1 MKKFLLFLLWG
12 LVLAIPVAGQKH
24 ASERDIEGLHGN
36 VKSVVTEAILESPS
50 GKPARILMGKMTFDV
65 DGNLNTRED
74 YGPSGELLNSSA
86 YSFLEGERVVKMET
100 IYPKNMIVLGDPT
113 KIKRPSDPR
122 YTYKI
127 RYKFDRLGRR
137 IAADW
142 LRSDDSIYLKYV
154 YSYNDNKIEETVS
167 FDNGLA
173 LEDKVS
179 MLDQKGNTLE
189 VLHRDLSDKSV
200 VSYKES
206 YTYLRLDRQGNWI
219 ERIESRTQDNK
230 PVESLRVSRT
240 ITYH

>member
-1 MKKFLLFLLWG
+1 MKKFLLFLLWS
-12 LVLAIPVAGQKH
+12 LILAIPVAGQKH
-24 ASERDIEGLHGN
+24 ASERDIEGLQGN

-50 GKPARILMGKMTFDV
+50 GKPARILMGKMVFDA

-113 KIKRPSDPR
+113 KVKRPSDPR

-127 RYKFDRLGRR
+127 RYKFDSLGRR
-137 IAADW
+137 IATHW
-142 LRSDDSIYLKYV
+142 LRSDGSTYLKYV
-154 YSYNDNKIEETVS
+154 YSYNDNKIEETAS

-173 LEDKVS
+173 LEDKVY

-189 VLHRDLSDKSV
+189 VLHLVPSDKS

-206 YTYLRLDRQGNWI
+206 YTYLRTDRQGNWI

-230 PVESLRVSRT
+230 PVEYLRVSRT
-240 ITYH
+240 IAYH